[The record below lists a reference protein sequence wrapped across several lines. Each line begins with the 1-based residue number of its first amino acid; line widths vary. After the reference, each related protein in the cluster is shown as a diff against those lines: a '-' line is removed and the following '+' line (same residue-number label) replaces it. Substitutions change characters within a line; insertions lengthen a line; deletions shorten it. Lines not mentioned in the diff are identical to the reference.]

1 MSFLGRSRE
10 ALLMRIFL
18 VLIVH
23 TQNRLVVLFVS
34 YSLYVEYI
42 QREFQLHAWLYNA
55 MQNEADK
62 DNEDRRSSTKEERGK
77 RLIGQWLEVLAMMN
91 GHKSSVTFHYRWK
104 SRQFILIYKETY
116 NSLFTF
122 SVCLPSCSLQP
133 RPNKSV
139 PALPPLI

>member
-42 QREFQLHAWLYNA
+42 QREFQLHA
-55 MQNEADK
+55 
-62 DNEDRRSSTKEERGK
+62 
-77 RLIGQWLEVLAMMN
+77 
-91 GHKSSVTFHYRWK
+91 
-104 SRQFILIYKETY
+104 
-116 NSLFTF
+116 
-122 SVCLPSCSLQP
+122 
-133 RPNKSV
+133 
-139 PALPPLI
+139 